1 MSYYLHFK
9 KGGVP
14 ICNYCRTTALYRAF
28 EDLAPWDNWEP
39 LTKNHLNCGMEEVQE
54 RNSWLN
60 SRIEQMEKILEGC
73 VDYED
78 RADIVGQLYEF
89 KKELHENEKAL
100 TMIHML
106 IDIWNEPE
114 FGTESFESIP
124 MEWGIF

>member
-28 EDLAPWDNWEP
+28 DGLAPWDNWEP
-39 LTKNHLNCGMEEVQE
+39 LTKNHLNCGMQEVQE
-54 RNSWLN
+54 HIDWLKN
-60 SRIEQMEKILEGC
+60 RIEQIERVLEGC
-73 VDYED
+73 MDYED
-78 RADIVGQLYEF
+78 REDVVYQLYEF
-89 KKELHENEKAL
+89 KKDLSDNEKAL

-114 FGTESFESIP
+114 FDTESFESIP